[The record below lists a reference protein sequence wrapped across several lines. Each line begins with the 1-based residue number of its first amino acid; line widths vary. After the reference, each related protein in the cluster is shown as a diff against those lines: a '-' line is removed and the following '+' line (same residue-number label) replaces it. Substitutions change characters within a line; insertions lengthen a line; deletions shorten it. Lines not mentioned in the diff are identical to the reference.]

1 MLQISQ
7 HFRLPQPG
15 RANFCDPWKALH
27 SFAERNIVAKTG
39 GDMPK
44 TDLDAPTQRIL
55 SVVEAISAQG
65 PITLVELCA
74 VLPISRAAIWRALDT
89 LRAMGWV
96 RMRAG
101 DSAFELRSDLVARL
115 GAGHVANPLVEQIA
129 PIFETIAAIGFVHV
143 DLGGFVKLGQF
154 RLLESNRKQPQGG
167 FQRALSLVEDDLA
180 IAGQLS
186 LTPPN
191 LVMHLRSYLESAEV
205 EPRRLIT
212 SGEHGRTIAKLRE
225 KGHFWRDEGRSVAL
239 ALKDYPGFALRVAIW
254 RQTRANMDRFH
265 EVIRQTL
272 AQHGI

>member
-1 MLQISQ
+1 
-7 HFRLPQPG
+7 
-15 RANFCDPWKALH
+15 
-27 SFAERNIVAKTG
+27 
-39 GDMPK
+39 MPK